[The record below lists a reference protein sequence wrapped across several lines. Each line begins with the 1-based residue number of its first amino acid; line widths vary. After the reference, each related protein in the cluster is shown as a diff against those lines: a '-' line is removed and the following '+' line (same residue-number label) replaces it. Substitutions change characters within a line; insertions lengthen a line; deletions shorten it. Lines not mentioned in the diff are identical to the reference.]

1 MQLGF
6 CISLKQLFFLTR
18 LWFLIMKII
27 IWICWL
33 PIIFRLWYIY
43 DCLLGSWHTSV
54 GFTFS
59 VFSLLIFMAQWAFAF
74 SRSEVGHWGGV
85 GDMVG
90 VGDKTPQRCQWRRF
104 GVFIVCFG
112 HVLRCLVLFP
122 FLALGM

>member
-1 MQLGF
+1 M
-6 CISLKQLFFLTR
+6 
-18 LWFLIMKII
+18 
-27 IWICWL
+27 
-33 PIIFRLWYIY
+33 
-43 DCLLGSWHTSV
+43 
-54 GFTFS
+54 
-59 VFSLLIFMAQWAFAF
+59 
-74 SRSEVGHWGGV
+74 GHWGGV